1 MCAPQNFSADLLFK
15 ALSAA
20 GITTD
25 YMIRLNDPRV
35 PPTQV
40 SHHGVAVHCVWLPCC
55 WGALHLAPKL
65 LLCIAPCI
73 YVVAVPCT
81 LYLCRCCALHLA
93 SDVLPSNIFAKRQA
107 FLAGGDVQS
116 GTSGSQRTRTAGTKL

>member
-1 MCAPQNFSADLLFK
+1 MWQVYSSVKGARLLMCAPQNFSADLLFK

-40 SHHGVAVHCVWLPCC
+40 SHHVVAVRRVLPPCC
-55 WGALHLAPKL
+55 CCALHLVSVL
-65 LLCIAPCI
+65 LLCIAPCLHI
-73 YVVAVPCT
+73 VAVHCT
-81 LYLCRCCALHLA
+81 LRLRSYTQQSLC
-93 SDVLPSNIFAKRQA
+93 QA
-107 FLAGGDVQS
+107 TIL
-116 GTSGSQRTRTAGTKL
+116 TRS

>member
-40 SHHGVAVHCVWLPCC
+40 NPHDVAVHCVWLPSSCC
-55 WGALHLAPKL
+55 ALCLASVS
-65 LLCIAPCI
+65 LLCIAPCVL
-73 YVVAVPCT
+73 VVAVHCT
-81 LYLCRCCALHLA
+81 LRLR
-93 SDVLPSNIFAKRQA
+93 S
-107 FLAGGDVQS
+107 
-116 GTSGSQRTRTAGTKL
+116 

>member
-1 MCAPQNFSADLLFK
+1 MWQVYSSVKGARLLMCAPQNFSADLLFK

-40 SHHGVAVHCVWLPCC
+40 SHHVVAVHCVLPPFC
-55 WGALHLAPKL
+55 
-65 LLCIAPCI
+65 
-73 YVVAVPCT
+73 
-81 LYLCRCCALHLA
+81 CCALHLV
-93 SDVLPSNIFAKRQA
+93 SVLLLYIAPCLHIVAVHCTLRLRSYTQQSLCQA
-107 FLAGGDVQS
+107 TIL
-116 GTSGSQRTRTAGTKL
+116 TRS